1 MVERDADDPAGVAA
15 SESEPAPAPAPIERL
30 LEQLVERAN
39 EVIGAQ
45 DRLRRLLRANG
56 AIISE
61 LSLDGVLRRIVEA
74 ARELAKAEYAALGV
88 IGTDGSLERFIHIG
102 MDDATVAAIGELPKG
117 RGLLGAL
124 IADPAP
130 IRLVSI
136 RDDDRS
142 SGFPPEHPPMDSFL
156 GVPIRSRN
164 QVYGNLYLSNQ
175 VDGAF
180 SAEDQELVL
189 ALAATAGIAIENA
202 RLFEAA
208 QRRQAWLEASADISA
223 VLLAPQPTRDPLELI
238 VQSMKRLAGADVVTV
253 VRHAAEP
260 GMLQVETAIGAGA
273 DHLRGLRYPAD
284 DSLVEVA
291 LKTGHGARAD
301 SVGAGEPYV
310 AELQQAFDMG
320 AVMAVPLS
328 GNTGQRVALGLARVR
343 GRPAFEPADLEMAEA
358 FAKHATVAIELRKAR
373 TDQQRLAVLEDR
385 DRIAR
390 DLHDHVI
397 QRLFAAGLSLQ
408 SLASGADRPE
418 HAQRLSRV
426 VADLD
431 ETIRQVRS
439 SIFELQSGPTRPGV
453 RSAVLA
459 VAEQLRPVLGFE
471 PDVRFEG
478 PVDTLVGDT
487 VLGDV
492 EAVVREAMTN
502 VAKHARATAV
512 QVTVAA
518 SSSSL
523 SVNVRDDGIGI
534 GEPGRASG
542 LQNLRARASKHNG
555 GLVVHS
561 GESGGTELRWTAKL
575 SS

>member
-1 MVERDADDPAGVAA
+1 MVEGAEDQA
-15 SESEPAPAPAPIERL
+15 SRETPDGESAPARAPIERL
-30 LEQLVERAN
+30 LEQLVERAA
-39 EVIGAQ
+39 EVIGVQ
-45 DRLRRLLRANG
+45 DRLRRLLRANRE
-56 AIISE
+56 IISE

-74 ARELAKAEYAALGV
+74 ARELARAEYAALGV
-88 IGTDGSLERFIHIG
+88 IGTDGSLEQFIHVG

-136 RDDDRS
+136 HDDDRS
-142 SGFPPEHPPMDSFL
+142 SGFPAQHPPMESFL

-180 SAEDQELVL
+180 SAEDQEVVL

-202 RLFEAA
+202 RLFEES
-208 QRRQAWLEASADISA
+208 QRRQAWLEASADVSA
-223 VLLAPQPTRDPLELI
+223 VLLAPQPARDPLRLI
-238 VQSMKRLAGADVVTV
+238 IDSVKRLAGADTVTV
-253 VRHAAEP
+253 VRHTDEP
-260 GMLQVETAIGAGA
+260 GMLQVETATGVGT
-273 DHLRGLRYPAD
+273 DKLQGLRYPAD
-284 DSLVEVA
+284 GSLVGLV

-310 AELQQAFDMG
+310 ADLRQAFDMG

-328 GNTGQRVALGLARVR
+328 GNTGQQVALGLARIK

-358 FAKHATVAIELRKAR
+358 FAKHATVAIELMKAR
-373 TDQQRLAVLEDR
+373 ADQQRLAVLEDR
-385 DRIAR
+385 DRIAL

-408 SLASGADRPE
+408 SLASGTDRPE
-418 HAQRLSRV
+418 HVERLGRV

-439 SIFELQSGPTRPGV
+439 SIFELQNVATTPGV
-453 RSAVLA
+453 RSTVLA
-459 VAEQLRPVLGFE
+459 VAEQITPALAFE
-471 PDVRFEG
+471 PTVRFEG
-478 PVDTLVGDT
+478 PVDTLVSGT
-487 VLGDV
+487 LIGDV

-502 VAKHARATAV
+502 VAKHAQATAV
-512 QVTVAA
+512 EVTVAA
-518 SSSSL
+518 NGSSL
-523 SVNVRDDGIGI
+523 SVSVRDNGIGI
-534 GEPGRASG
+534 GDPGRASG
-542 LQNLRARASKHNG
+542 LQNLRARARKHRG

-561 GESGGTELRWTAKL
+561 GESGGTELQWTAQL
-575 SS
+575 AS

>member
-1 MVERDADDPAGVAA
+1 
-15 SESEPAPAPAPIERL
+15 
-30 LEQLVERAN
+30 LEQLVERAT
-39 EVIGAQ
+39 EVIGVQ
-45 DRLRRLLRANG
+45 DRLRRLLRANR

-74 ARELAKAEYAALGV
+74 ARELARAEYAALGV
-88 IGTDGSLERFIHIG
+88 IGTDGSLEQFIHVG
-102 MDDATVAAIGELPKG
+102 MEEATVAAIGELPKG

-124 IADPAP
+124 IADPVP
-130 IRLVSI
+130 IRLADLH
-136 RDDDRS
+136 DDDRS
-142 SGFPPEHPPMDSFL
+142 SGFPPNHPPMMSFL

-164 QVYGNLYLSNQ
+164 QIYGNLYLSNHA
-175 VDGAF
+175 DGAF

-202 RLFEAA
+202 RLFEAS

-253 VRHAAEP
+253 VRQADEP
-260 GMLQVETAIGAGA
+260 GMLQVETAIGTGA
-273 DHLRGLRYPAD
+273 DHLRGLSYPTT
-284 DSLVEVA
+284 DSLVEMA

-301 SVGAGEPYV
+301 SAGAGEPYV
-310 AELQQAFDMG
+310 AELRPALDMG

-328 GNTGQRVALGLARVR
+328 GNTGQRVALGLARVK
-343 GRPAFEPADLEMAEA
+343 GRPAFEPSDLEMAEA
-358 FAKHATVAIELRKAR
+358 FAKHATVAIELRRAR
-373 TDQQRLAVLEDR
+373 ADQQRLAVLEDR

-408 SLASGADRPE
+408 SLASGTDRPDHVE
-418 HAQRLSRV
+418 RLSRV

-439 SIFELQSGPTRPGV
+439 SIFELQRGPSTPGV
-453 RSAVLA
+453 RSAVLT
-459 VAEQLRPVLGFE
+459 VAEQIKPVLGFE
-471 PDVRFEG
+471 PSVRFEG
-478 PVDTLVGDT
+478 PVDTVVGDAL
-487 VLGDV
+487 VGDV

-502 VAKHARATAV
+502 VAKHAQATAV
-512 QVTVAA
+512 EVTIIANP
-518 SSSSL
+518 SSL
-523 SVNVRDDGIGI
+523 TVDVRDNGIGI
-534 GEPGRASG
+534 GDPGRASG
-542 LQNLRARASKHNG
+542 LQNLRARASRHNG

-575 SS
+575 GS

>member
-1 MVERDADDPAGVAA
+1 MVEPGPDDQAGLAA

-30 LEQLVERAN
+30 LEQLVERAT
-39 EVIGAQ
+39 EVIGVQ

-61 LSLDGVLRRIVEA
+61 LSLDGVLGRIVEA
-74 ARELAKAEYAALGV
+74 ARELARAEYAALGV
-88 IGTDGSLERFIHIG
+88 IGTDGSLERFIHVG

-124 IADPAP
+124 IAEPAP

-136 RDDDRS
+136 RDDVRS

-202 RLFEAA
+202 RLFEAS

-238 VQSMKRLAGADVVTV
+238 VQSMKRLADADVVTV
-253 VRHAAEP
+253 VSHADEP
-260 GMLQVETAIGAGA
+260 GMLQVETAIGTGA
-273 DHLRGLRYPAD
+273 DQLRGQRYPAD

-301 SVGAGEPYV
+301 PVGASERY
-310 AELQQAFDMG
+310 ATDLRQAIDLG
-320 AVMAVPLS
+320 PVMAVPLS
-328 GNTGQRVALGLARVR
+328 GSTGQQVALGLARIR
-343 GRPAFEPADLEMAEA
+343 GRPAFEPEDLEMAEA
-358 FAKHATVAIELRKAR
+358 FAKHATVAIELGKAR
-373 TDQQRLAVLEDR
+373 ADQQRLAVLEDR

-408 SLASGADRPE
+408 SLASGTDRPD

-439 SIFELQSGPTRPGV
+439 SIFELQSGPTTPGL
-453 RSAVLA
+453 RSAVLT
-459 VAEQLRPVLGFE
+459 VAEQIRPGPRVRTRRALRGTG
-471 PDVRFEG
+471 R
-478 PVDTLVGDT
+478 
-487 VLGDV
+487 
-492 EAVVREAMTN
+492 
-502 VAKHARATAV
+502 H
-512 QVTVAA
+512 
-518 SSSSL
+518 
-523 SVNVRDDGIGI
+523 
-534 GEPGRASG
+534 PGR
-542 LQNLRARASKHNG
+542 
-555 GLVVHS
+555 
-561 GESGGTELRWTAKL
+561 
-575 SS
+575 